1 MRRKTALVTGAN
13 RGIGRALA
21 AAFVAR
27 GDRVIAANRGG
38 ASGPE
43 GAETT
48 PLDVTDDASLAALGA
63 LLENEALDL
72 LVCNAGALIGRG
84 GVDDPAFDRAAFETV
99 LAVNVTGVFMT
110 VRAALPSLRRARG
123 KIAVI
128 SSQMGSS
135 ARPRGWAYPYCAS
148 KAAATNLA
156 ANFAVELKADGIAV
170 GAYHPGWVRTDM
182 GGPEAAVSPEESAAG
197 LVRRFD
203 ALTVETAGCFEF
215 FSGEPI
221 PF

>member
-1 MRRKTALVTGAN
+1 MTTTLITGAN
-13 RGIGRALA
+13 RGVGAEMA
-21 AAFVAR
+21 QQMKAR
-27 GDRVIAANRGG
+27 GDRVIRCSRAGNALCATDGW
-38 ASGPE
+38 E
-43 GAETT
+43 
-48 PLDVTDDASLAALGA
+48 LDVTDAASLAALEQKLDG
-63 LLENEALDL
+63 EELDL

-84 GVDDPAFDRAAFETV
+84 QLDDPLYTHEAFATV

-110 VRAALPSLRRARG
+110 IQACLPALRQAKSG

-135 ARPRGWAYPYCAS
+135 ERAKGNAYLYRAS

-156 ANFAVELKADGIAV
+156 VAISKELAPEGIAV

-182 GGPEAAVSPEESAAG
+182 GGAEADISAEESAAG
-197 LVRRFD
+197 LIRRFD
-203 ALTVETAGCFEF
+203 ALSVASSGCFEF
-215 FSGEPI
+215 YSGEAI